1 MDYLKLAEEIIA
13 IDTSVPP
20 GRNYEK
26 SIDYLLPI
34 TMQLGFVSQKIQIP
48 PEYSEGKND
57 RFALVGHRRYPGKPR
72 LIFYNHI
79 DVVPAEGWNAF
90 QPEINNGRLYGRG
103 AADMKGGIVGLL
115 LGLDKVK
122 DKTLKYDT
130 SIMIT
135 TDEEYNQADQ
145 LRFLAK
151 YLEPFMGAS
160 VFSLDTSFGFVS
172 ITNLGL
178 LQMDVIVK
186 GKSVHSAM
194 AHQGENAIE
203 KAVPLMEALLKL
215 KRKVVHRKSKIK
227 TNPDTGLKHM
237 EGRLN
242 LNVIKG
248 GIKANIIPD
257 YCTITVD
264 RRLIPEE
271 HIDTAEKEII
281 DTLKTVPDVNWEI
294 GRVIRIPTT
303 LPVHKVIVDELS
315 GIIKK
320 ITGKTGK
327 YGEMG
332 SGDLSAIV
340 TSEWGGIDF
349 GIGAIRPE
357 SNIHGKG
364 EYVYI
369 KDIEDLGKI
378 ISQFLAE

>member
-1 MDYLKLAEEIIA
+1 VDYLKFAGDIIA

-34 TMQLGFVSQKIQIP
+34 TMQLGFLSQKIKIP
-48 PEYSEGKND
+48 SEYCEGKDD
-57 RFALVGHRRYPGKPR
+57 RFALVGHRHYQGKPR
-72 LIFYNHI
+72 LIFYTHI

-90 QPEINNGRLYGRG
+90 QPDIKNGKLYGRG

-115 LGLDKVK
+115 LGLDIVK
-122 DKTLKYDT
+122 DKILKYDT
-130 SIMIT
+130 SIMVT

-151 YLEPFMGAS
+151 YLEPFKGAN
-160 VFSLDTSFGFVS
+160 VFSLDSSFGFVS
-172 ITNLGL
+172 IANLGL

-194 AHQGENAIE
+194 AHHGENAIE

-227 TNPDTGLKHM
+227 TNPDTGLKYM

-248 GIKANIIPD
+248 GIKANIVPD
-257 YCTITVD
+257 FCVITVD

-271 HIDTAEKEII
+271 DINAAEKEII
-281 DTLKTVPDVNWEI
+281 DTLNSVPGVNWEI
-294 GRVIRIPTT
+294 GRVMRIPTA
-303 LPVHKVIVDELS
+303 LPGHKVIVDELS

-332 SGDLSAIV
+332 SGDISAIV
-340 TSEWGGIDF
+340 ASEWGGIDF
-349 GIGAIRPE
+349 GLGAIRPE
-357 SNIHGKG
+357 SNIHGKD
-364 EYVYI
+364 EFVFI

-378 ISQFLAE
+378 ISQLVTE